1 MGTPGNDVLTGPAI
15 ANAGQ
20 IILGLAGNDTLT
32 AGTGGNTVLDG
43 GDGNDTLR
51 DAGAAAAASIVDT
64 MSGGAGDDTY
74 VVTRADDVI
83 IEQPNG
89 GTDTVRTNLRT
100 YVLPNN
106 VENLVYT
113 AGAGITATGNALN
126 NTFSGF
132 DGTSILNGGDGTD
145 TALFT
150 GQFAQYTVVANLYGS
165 LSLTDTRAGSPD
177 GTTTFSNFEWFQ
189 FNGGLVLTAAQLGG
203 STGLPPTAV
212 NGTSGND
219 ALTSSVTGAIISGL
233 GGADTLTAGAA
244 NQTLDGG
251 AGTDILKDNGQS
263 GITLLG
269 GAGNDTFIVSNPG
282 TIITESANNGTDT
295 VQTTLSSYQLPANIE
310 RLVFTGSG
318 SFTSTATAAA
328 RIGGTERDTLS
339 DGGFANVVLRGSG
352 GADTFIVSNSGTT
365 VTEVAG
371 ATNSKVVTTLS
382 NYSLGNNVQNL
393 THTGATTFTGD
404 GNGLANTITGGAG
417 IDTLF
422 GEGGNDTLIG
432 GAGND
437 RLSGNNGADTFVFA
451 PVNATTTNGIYN
463 AGFGRDVITDFTANM
478 TNASHD
484 FLQLSSSMFLPG
496 TTPTALVNGTAQNFA
511 GGPVTVVQQGSNVLI
526 TLDPTD
532 TITLNN
538 VTLSVL
544 KASATAE
551 INFV

>member
-1 MGTPGNDVLTGPAI
+1 MGTPGNDVLAGSAI
-15 ANAGQ
+15 ANSGQ

-32 AGTGGNTVLDG
+32 AGIGGNTILDG
-43 GDGNDTLR
+43 ADGNDTLR
-51 DAGAAAAASIVDT
+51 DAGAAAAASLVDT

-74 VVTRADDVI
+74 VVARANDVI
-83 IEQPNG
+83 VEQTNA
-89 GTDTVRTNLRT
+89 GTDTVRTNLRN

-113 AGAGITATGNALN
+113 ASAGITATGNALN

-132 DGTSILNGGDGTD
+132 DGTSILNGGDGID

-150 GQFAQYTVVANLYGS
+150 GQFARYTVVANPDGS
-165 LSLTDTRAGSPD
+165 VSLTDTGAGSPD
-177 GTTTFSNFEWFQ
+177 GTTTFSNFELFQ
-189 FNGGLVLTAAQLGG
+189 FNDGLVLTAAQLGG
-203 STGLPPTAV
+203 APTAV

-219 ALTSSVTGAIISGL
+219 ALTSSVKGAIISGL

-251 AGTDILKDNGQS
+251 AGTDILNDKGQS

-310 RLVFTGSG
+310 KLVFTGSG
-318 SFTSTATAAA
+318 SFTSTATAAGQT
-328 RIGGTERDTLS
+328 ITGGTGADTLS

-371 ATNSKVVTTLS
+371 ATNSTVVTTLS
-382 NYSLGNNVQNL
+382 NYSLNNNVQNL
-393 THTGATTFTGD
+393 THTGATIFTGD

-484 FLQLSSSMFLPG
+484 FLQLSSSMFVPG
-496 TTPTALVNGTAQNFA
+496 TTATALVNGTAHNA
-511 GGPVTVVQQGSNVLI
+511 ANGLVTVVQQGSNVLI

-544 KASATAE
+544 KASATAD
-551 INFV
+551 IHFV